1 MAQYVDFVAAMEY
14 NSRMANNAV
23 KSNAGVAASAVGIAC
38 NTALAAAKIGVGLLS
53 GVGAGT
59 AGGFNNPSG
68 CGSSVVSLVSF
79 KVSAKPAD
87 KEHPYGHRLAEYIAA
102 MITGFFVLFLA
113 VELVRDS
120 IEKLVAGEYGS
131 TPRFVFIVLGASVVI
146 KAGMFVFYR
155 ATAKKIDSDALR
167 AAATDSICD
176 CAATAAIHCDFPAP
190 APAAVGLVVLPLSG
204 FPADSIAGLLVALF
218 IVWQGLKILLEAC
231 SKLLGQA
238 PAKETL
244 DKIRD
249 IALSHEGVLG
259 LHDLRV
265 YSYGKGVSFATAHI
279 EMDAALPA
287 LASHT
292 VVDAVEREV
301 EQKLN
306 LTLSAH
312 LDPVDLADEDAPETE
327 IKVRDTVESTAEG
340 VELHDFRIIR
350 GVATRAVFDV
360 GVPFSCKKPNDIISD
375 EIGEKVRALGFEPVI
390 TVDRE

>member
-1 MAQYVDFVAAMEY
+1 MAQYVDFVAAMQY
-14 NSRMANNAV
+14 NSRMENNVV

-38 NTALAAAKIGVGLLS
+38 NTALAAAKIVVGLLTGLVS
-53 GVGAGT
+53 VT
-59 AGGFNNPSG
+59 ADGFNNLSD

-176 CAATAAIHCDFPAP
+176 CAATAA
-190 APAAVGLVVLPLSG
+190 AAIGVVVLRFTG

-249 IALSHEGVLG
+249 IALSHKGVLG

-279 EMDAALPA
+279 EMDASLPA

-306 LTLSAH
+306 ITLTAH
-312 LDPVDLADEDAPETE
+312 LDPVDLADEDALETE
-327 IKVRDTVESTAEG
+327 IKVRDIVESAAEG
-340 VELHDFRIIR
+340 AELHDFRIIR
-350 GVATRAVFDV
+350 GVATKAVFDV
-360 GVPFSCKKPNDIISD
+360 GVPFSCKKPNDVISD